1 MEEERRL
8 AFVGYTRAEQRL
20 YLTEAE
26 GFSEAYGFRFP
37 SRFIFD
43 VDDNILDYKVELSD
57 SLKQKSR
64 NYIEE
69 SDKNLEKMEALI
81 DLSPG
86 DKVTHNILGN
96 GKILEIDSAKK
107 TYLIQFE
114 NIQTPRK
121 MSFKAPIK
129 KL

>member
-1 MEEERRL
+1 ME
-8 AFVGYTRAEQRL
+8 T
-20 YLTEAE
+20 
-26 GFSEAYGFRFP
+26 
-37 SRFIFD
+37 
-43 VDDNILDYKVELSD
+43 
-57 SLKQKSR
+57 
-64 NYIEE
+64 
-69 SDKNLEKMEALI
+69 LI

-96 GKILEIDSAKK
+96 GKILEIDSVKK